1 MLAASVTL
9 PVASHHEHRAFP
21 HPSEAVRRCTGG
33 VVTVARLSSFLAR
46 RPHDSSPRGVAHLL
60 RAHRHP
66 LHRPRRPHPAL
77 QRAPRRPPTPGH
89 TTGRRPRQRDPRRSL
104 SSTRTSARSSRS
116 ANPRRGRG
124 SRGANPGSARRALG
138 APGECAAHPHGSP
151 QMSHVIPLPII
162 QTLKSDRCN
171 SNVFSAYRKLTK
183 GNYVRVFGEERL
195 PLPTRPELLRRM
207 HA

>member
-1 MLAASVTL
+1 M
-9 PVASHHEHRAFP
+9 
-21 HPSEAVRRCTGG
+21 
-33 VVTVARLSSFLAR
+33 ARPSSFLAR
-46 RPHDSSPRGVAHLL
+46 RPHDSSPRGVAHLV

-124 SRGANPGSARRALG
+124 SRGANPGSARRTLG

-162 QTLKSDRCN
+162 QTLKSGCCN
-171 SNVFSAYRKLTK
+171 SNVFRAYQKLTER
-183 GNYVRVFGEERL
+183 NYVRHFRGVRVFGEERL